1 MLKYLSEFILMDLI
15 CNQRITLMAA
25 ATFNICSVI
34 KTGDADTTHG
44 VTAGV
49 VALGHDIVMAPA
61 SGPQDLDNV
70 NDNKYRFLLAFLP
83 GAGVFHAQG
92 TGAGRL
98 LRVLKVHALLWTWDG
113 RALRHCMSVSRPD
126 GEGAGWTGVNHL
138 FGTFT
143 AAKEKIVAA
152 GRACAPGSL
161 CLEVAAAC
169 NEEAGVQ
176 RQFEEQMVYVG
187 STEEGTRIVK
197 VTGEMPEDE
206 TNSQTK

>member
-1 MLKYLSEFILMDLI
+1 M
-15 CNQRITLMAA
+15 
-25 ATFNICSVI
+25 
-34 KTGDADTTHG
+34 
-44 VTAGV
+44 
-49 VALGHDIVMAPA
+49 
-61 SGPQDLDNV
+61 
-70 NDNKYRFLLAFLP
+70 
-83 GAGVFHAQG
+83 
-92 TGAGRL
+92 
-98 LRVLKVHALLWTWDG
+98 
-113 RALRHCMSVSRPD
+113 SRPD

-152 GRACAPGSL
+152 GRARASGSL

-169 NEEAGVQ
+169 NEAGVQ

-197 VTGEMPEDE
+197 VTGEMPEDK